1 MKGKVKWFNPRKG
14 FGFIVGE
21 DGKDI
26 FVHQNDIAEGTALN
40 EEDHVEYEREESEK
54 GPKATN
60 VKKSQNYSINL
71 KLYPYFCKNFFD
83 FFIGLI

>member
-26 FVHQNDIAEGTALN
+26 FVHQNDLAKETNLN
-40 EEDHVEYEREESEK
+40 EEDNVEYEIEESEK

-60 VKKSQNYSINL
+60 VKKL
-71 KLYPYFCKNFFD
+71 
-83 FFIGLI
+83 

>member
-40 EEDHVEYEREESEK
+40 EEDPVEYEKEESEK

-60 VKKSQNYSINL
+60 VKRA
-71 KLYPYFCKNFFD
+71 
-83 FFIGLI
+83 

>member
-26 FVHQNDIAEGTALN
+26 FVHQNDLPEGTRLN
-40 EEDHVEYEREESEK
+40 EEDSVEYDKEETER

-60 VKKSQNYSINL
+60 VKKI
-71 KLYPYFCKNFFD
+71 
-83 FFIGLI
+83 

>member
-26 FVHQNDIAEGTALN
+26 FVHQNDIPEGIQLN
-40 EEDHVEYEREESEK
+40 EEDPVEYEKEETEK

-60 VKKSQNYSINL
+60 IKKI
-71 KLYPYFCKNFFD
+71 
-83 FFIGLI
+83 

>member
-26 FVHQNDIAEGTALN
+26 FVHQNDIAEGTNLN
-40 EEDHVEYEREESEK
+40 EEDSVEYDAEESEK

-60 VKKSQNYSINL
+60 VKKI
-71 KLYPYFCKNFFD
+71 
-83 FFIGLI
+83 

>member
-26 FVHQNDIAEGTALN
+26 FVHHNDIAADVQLN
-40 EEDHVEYEREESEK
+40 EEDPVEYEKEETEK

-60 VKKSQNYSINL
+60 VKKI
-71 KLYPYFCKNFFD
+71 
-83 FFIGLI
+83 

>member
-1 MKGKVKWFNPRKG
+1 MKGKVKWFNSRKG

-26 FVHQNDIAEGTALN
+26 FVHKNDIEDNIFLN
-40 EEDHVEYEREESEK
+40 DDDQVEYTTEDTDK

-60 VKKSQNYSINL
+60 VKKI
-71 KLYPYFCKNFFD
+71 
-83 FFIGLI
+83 